1 MEYKIWDKKESINNV
16 SAEEVLN
23 SMPELKNSDVIL
35 LIQNNRVTN
44 IEDKDVLISNLNL
57 DSNLSAEEVAE
68 KYIQH
73 LEELKKQEI
82 KEKLSYDALLE
93 QYVNLENCILELADT
108 VGNI

>member
-57 DSNLSAEEVAE
+57 DSNLSAQEVAE

-82 KEKLSYDALLE
+82 KEKLSYDELLE
-93 QYVNLENCILELADT
+93 QYTNLESCVFELAEV
-108 VGNI
+108 VGDL

>member
-23 SMPELKNSDVIL
+23 YMPELKNADVIL

-57 DSNLSAEEVAE
+57 DSDLSVQEVAE

-82 KEKLSYDALLE
+82 KERLSYDALLE
-93 QYVNLENCILELADT
+93 QYTNLENCILELADA

>member
-23 SMPELKNSDVIL
+23 SMPELKNADVIL

-57 DSNLSAEEVAE
+57 DSSLSIQEVAE

-93 QYVNLENCILELADT
+93 QYTNLENCILELADA

>member
-16 SAEEVLN
+16 GAEEVLN
-23 SMPELKNSDVIL
+23 SMPELKDADVIL

-57 DSNLSAEEVAE
+57 DSNLNAQEVAE

-93 QYVNLENCILELADT
+93 QYTNLENCILELADA

>member
-57 DSNLSAEEVAE
+57 DSNLSVQEVAE

-82 KEKLSYDALLE
+82 KEKLSYNELLE
-93 QYVNLENCILELADT
+93 QYVNLESCVLELAEV
-108 VGNI
+108 VGDL

>member
-1 MEYKIWDKKESINNV
+1 MDYKIWDKKESINNV

-57 DSNLSAEEVAE
+57 DDNLSVEEVAE

-82 KEKLSYDALLE
+82 KETLTYSELLE
-93 QYVNLENCILELADT
+93 QYTNLENCILELADA

>member
-16 SAEEVLN
+16 SAAEVLS
-23 SMPELKNSDVIL
+23 SMPELKNADVIL

-57 DSNLSAEEVAE
+57 DSDLNAQEVAE

-82 KEKLSYDALLE
+82 KEKLSYSELLE
-93 QYVNLENCILELADT
+93 QYTNLENCILELADA

>member
-16 SAEEVLN
+16 SAKEVLN
-23 SMPELKNSDVIL
+23 SMPELKNTDVIL

-57 DSNLSAEEVAE
+57 DSNLSVQEVAE

-82 KEKLSYDALLE
+82 KEKLSYNELLE
-93 QYVNLENCILELADT
+93 QYVNLENCILELADA

>member
-57 DSNLSAEEVAE
+57 DSDLSVQEVAE
-68 KYIQH
+68 KYIQY

-82 KEKLSYDALLE
+82 KERLSYDALLE
-93 QYVNLENCILELADT
+93 QYTNLENCILELADA

>member
-1 MEYKIWDKKESINNV
+1 MEYKIWDKKESINNI

-23 SMPELKNSDVIL
+23 SMPELKNVDVIL

-57 DSNLSAEEVAE
+57 DGNLSVEEVAE

-73 LEELKKQEI
+73 LEELEKKETLTYS
-82 KEKLSYDALLE
+82 ELLE
-93 QYVNLENCILELADT
+93 QYTNLESCVLELAEV
-108 VGNI
+108 VGDL